1 MQKIKWKYFLDK
13 KGNKND
19 KAIINGS
26 HFSRQMEDT
35 YFELQIME
43 GGDLNI
49 KIEDDM
55 SFFYKKKLDL
65 IYNGIFEIILKSGG
79 EYLFHNEQSIQDCK
93 IVKKVYS
100 VIENE
105 NW

>member
-1 MQKIKWKYFLDK
+1 MRGIKWKCFLDK

-19 KAIINGS
+19 RAVLNGI
-26 HFSRQMEDT
+26 HFSRQMEGT
-35 YFELQIME
+35 YFELRIME

-55 SFFYKKKLDL
+55 SFFYKKKMDI

-79 EYLFHNEQSIQDCK
+79 KYLFYDEQSRQDCK

-100 VIENE
+100 VVENE